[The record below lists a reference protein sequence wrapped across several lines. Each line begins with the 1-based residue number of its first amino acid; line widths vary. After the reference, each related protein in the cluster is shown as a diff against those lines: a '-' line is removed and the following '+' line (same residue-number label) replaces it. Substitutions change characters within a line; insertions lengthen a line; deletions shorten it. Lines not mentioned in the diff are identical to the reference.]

1 MAKRKQ
7 LHQLIEAEDRA
18 ERAMRRAFN
27 AWQKARTARVRA
39 EKKADRETITRGRGI
54 GGECDVREL
63 AAYADPFSDP
73 LS

>member
-18 ERAMRRAFN
+18 ERTMRRAFN

-39 EKKADRETITRGRGI
+39 EKKADREAVARGGSI

-63 AAYADPFSDP
+63 AAYADPFNDN
-73 LS
+73 LD